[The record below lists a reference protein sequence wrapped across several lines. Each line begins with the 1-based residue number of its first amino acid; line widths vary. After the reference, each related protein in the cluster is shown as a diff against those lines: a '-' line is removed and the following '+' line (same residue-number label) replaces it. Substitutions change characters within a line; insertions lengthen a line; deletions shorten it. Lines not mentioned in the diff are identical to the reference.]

1 MFFLGLSKVY
11 IINNLFNCVS
21 SKFVFDV
28 EVGVGCVGEGF
39 WYGGGERG
47 NCLICCCWL
56 NLMGIDLMRMLI
68 GILSWVVGLVG
79 RIIS

>member
-1 MFFLGLSKVY
+1 M
-11 IINNLFNCVS
+11 
-21 SKFVFDV
+21 
-28 EVGVGCVGEGF
+28 GVGCVGEGF

-68 GILSWVVGLVG
+68 GILSWVVGFVG